1 MIVRNAS
8 SEMPNGEGSVGDD
21 LRPIRTCHAAPM
33 LRSNHAVVLQA
44 TAQGRSRE
52 TACFVFWRED
62 MSTCIIYSTK
72 IMITI

>member
-1 MIVRNAS
+1 MIVGHRAS
-8 SEMPNGEGSVGDD
+8 ELLKGEGSVGGD

-44 TAQGRSRE
+44 TAQRRSRE

-62 MSTCIIYSTK
+62 MSACIIYSTK